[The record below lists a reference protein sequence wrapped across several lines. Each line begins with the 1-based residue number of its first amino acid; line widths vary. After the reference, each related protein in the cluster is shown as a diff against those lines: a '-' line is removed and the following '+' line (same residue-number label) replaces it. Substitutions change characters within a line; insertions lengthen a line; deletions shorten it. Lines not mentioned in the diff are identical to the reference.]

1 MLKDLPES
9 YLQRRRLLQAGAG
22 ALVLGSNA
30 LSGCTTTN
38 ISAAPSDLDRS
49 ASWAMLPIINL
60 TETPQA
66 GLRAESIVDSLLRS
80 AGVAQLR
87 RYPSSLNTET
97 LLDPAERKIVDQ
109 ALVWAKQEGLRY
121 GVTGAVEEWRYKVGV
136 DGEPAVGVT
145 LQLVQISTGQVVW
158 SASGSKTGWAR
169 EALSAV
175 AQKLLRDLMK
185 PLGTNASGSSWLPW

>member
-1 MLKDLPES
+1 MPNERIVLD
-9 YLQRRRLLQAGAG
+9 QNRRRLLRAGTG
-22 ALVLGSNA
+22 SLVLSTSGM
-30 LSGCTTTN
+30 SGCTTTN
-38 ISAAPSDLDRS
+38 ISAAPRDLDRN
-49 ASWAMLPIINL
+49 APWAMLPIINL

-80 AGVAQLR
+80 AGVTQLR
-87 RYPSSLNTET
+87 RYPASLNTET
-97 LLDPAERKIVDQ
+97 LLDPAERKVVDQ
-109 ALVWAKQEGLRY
+109 ALLWAKQEGMKY

-145 LQLVQISTGQVVW
+145 LQLIQVSTGQVVW

-185 PLGTNASGSSWLPW
+185 PLGTSATGWSWLPW